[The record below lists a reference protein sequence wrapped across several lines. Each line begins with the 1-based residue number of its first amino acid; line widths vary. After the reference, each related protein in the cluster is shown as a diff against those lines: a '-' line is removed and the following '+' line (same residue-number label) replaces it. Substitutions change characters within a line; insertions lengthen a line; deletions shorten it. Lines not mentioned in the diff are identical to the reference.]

1 MKLLLRHSAAKLIL
15 YLILLYIITHF
26 YLSVRIHV
34 SGVGL
39 GSVKWVSARI
49 RWVHPLN
56 PPLLRNNLRRI
67 IKLLFFN
74 LVRAFWVHFWQL
86 MDLGILCLFNFL
98 FKDQAIFLNLIEF
111 VLHFNH
117 NWVIFNVETGWI
129 VETCLLRSAILPSNI
144 ILRTIIPCLTIIN
157 HTWFINGGYEIL
169 LNLSI
174 PFHQHHT
181 FFTEQIIN
189 FLSKFW

>member
-1 MKLLLRHSAAKLIL
+1 
-15 YLILLYIITHF
+15 
-26 YLSVRIHV
+26 
-34 SGVGL
+34 
-39 GSVKWVSARI
+39 
-49 RWVHPLN
+49 
-56 PPLLRNNLRRI
+56 
-67 IKLLFFN
+67 
-74 LVRAFWVHFWQL
+74 

-157 HTWFINGGYEIL
+157 HT
-169 LNLSI
+169 
-174 PFHQHHT
+174 
-181 FFTEQIIN
+181 
-189 FLSKFW
+189 